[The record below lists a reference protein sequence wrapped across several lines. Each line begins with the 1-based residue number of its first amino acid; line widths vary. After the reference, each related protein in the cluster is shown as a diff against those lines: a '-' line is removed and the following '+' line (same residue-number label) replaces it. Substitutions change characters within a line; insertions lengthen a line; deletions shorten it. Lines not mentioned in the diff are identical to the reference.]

1 MPKSNLSFP
10 LKPVAVAGWIRQ
22 RVQERQ
28 LLTKTYEPSLEEICV
43 VFGVTELLVGHAQV
57 EKCVR

>member
-10 LKPVAVAGWIRQ
+10 LNPVTVGLDPQ

-28 LLTKTYEPSLEEICV
+28 LLTKTYEPSIEEICV
-43 VFGVTELLVGHAQV
+43 VFGVTELCRA
-57 EKCVR
+57 RSS